1 MRFALVTDVHFGP
14 AARYAG
20 KLRKLTHLAEEL
32 TRTVAREIAERH
44 RPELLV
50 NLGDVIEDASREED
64 RAHYREFL
72 AAIAGARTPLLHVA
86 GNHDQVHLTGDDL
99 RELWGRA
106 GPLYGSWDVGGVHL
120 ATLCTRFQDGVEITV
135 PEEQIRWLA
144 QDLGATALP
153 TVVLL
158 HHPLAEMDLRGSRW
172 FEHEPHLCG
181 VANRAAVREVIAR
194 SGVVVAVINGHVHWS
209 HVGVHDGIPYV
220 TLQSLTENLDEDAP
234 GRPAR
239 TYAIAEVDATG
250 FRLRAY
256 GDEPLRVDV
265 GR

>member
-20 KLRKLTHLAEEL
+20 KLRKLSHLAGEL
-32 TRTVAREIAERH
+32 TRAAARELAEVH

-50 NLGDVIEDASREED
+50 NLGDGIEDASRAD
-64 RAHYREFL
+64 DLAHYEELL
-72 AAIAGARTPLLHVA
+72 AALCGAGAPLLHVA
-86 GNHDQVHLTGDDL
+86 GNHDQVHLGDDDL
-99 RELWGRA
+99 ARLWGRP
-106 GPLYGSWDVGGVHL
+106 GPLYEARDVGGVHL
-120 ATLCTRFQDGVEITV
+120 VTLCTRFRADVEITV
-135 PEEQIRWLA
+135 PEEQIGWLA
-144 QDLGATALP
+144 ADLARTTLP

-158 HHPLAEMDLRGSRW
+158 HHPLGEMDLVGSRW
-172 FEHEPHLCG
+172 FEHEPHLCR

-209 HVGVHDGIPYV
+209 HVAVHDGIPYV

-239 TYAIAEVDATG
+239 TYAVAEVDARG
-250 FRLRAY
+250 LRLRAF
-256 GDEPLRVDV
+256 GDEPLRLDT
-265 GR
+265 RR